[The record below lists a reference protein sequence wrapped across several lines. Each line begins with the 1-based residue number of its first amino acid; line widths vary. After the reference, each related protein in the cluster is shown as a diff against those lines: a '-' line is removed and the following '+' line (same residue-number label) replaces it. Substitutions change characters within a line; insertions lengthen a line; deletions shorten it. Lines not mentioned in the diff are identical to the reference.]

1 MNEITRRTAL
11 YGIGTTAAAAAL
23 AGCVEDGD
31 LDPGTGNGGD
41 ENGGDGSDDDL
52 GGDVTAVETEV
63 HQVGRA
69 LSGPAWRHD
78 DRVGTGLLI
87 TEPGDAS
94 WIYDEA
100 DEETVAFLEATDF
113 EESVIAYV
121 ESVGPTTCD
130 SLIEFAE
137 LGVSDATLVGN
148 AAVASTADDAD
159 GDVACGE
166 AVTYSGAMVRVTAA
180 SLPERLRL
188 TVTNGW
194 GDSDEISGAD
204 GVRDPASLDGF
215 VRPSGEP
222 ATVPAALTCPDDEF
236 ERHPSIADDVN
247 WGSGG
252 SVGDDEGLEL
262 RLVNPAYDGDDADE
276 ALRLERGDEFRVEMT
291 NVAAHDIGVGNHGK
305 YTIELYTE
313 EGWTEVRGG
322 DDASRFAYTD
332 ELVSTRPGETV
343 EWSFTMTED
352 GLIEGGPHEDHLRV
366 CPDLEPGRYR
376 FTFWGADDLAVA
388 FDYVG

>member
-41 ENGGDGSDDDL
+41 ENGGDGNDDDL

-159 GDVACGE
+159 GDVA
-166 AVTYSGAMVRVTAA
+166 
-180 SLPERLRL
+180 
-188 TVTNGW
+188 
-194 GDSDEISGAD
+194 
-204 GVRDPASLDGF
+204 
-215 VRPSGEP
+215 
-222 ATVPAALTCPDDEF
+222 
-236 ERHPSIADDVN
+236 
-247 WGSGG
+247 
-252 SVGDDEGLEL
+252 
-262 RLVNPAYDGDDADE
+262 
-276 ALRLERGDEFRVEMT
+276 
-291 NVAAHDIGVGNHGK
+291 
-305 YTIELYTE
+305 
-313 EGWTEVRGG
+313 
-322 DDASRFAYTD
+322 
-332 ELVSTRPGETV
+332 
-343 EWSFTMTED
+343 
-352 GLIEGGPHEDHLRV
+352 
-366 CPDLEPGRYR
+366 
-376 FTFWGADDLAVA
+376 
-388 FDYVG
+388 